1 MAKGWTPAHGAG
13 RGWGVVQPW
22 RGVEGAWGEHEPS
35 WPSWRSPMGVAGVL
49 ECAGAEG
56 RGQTLQ
62 MGLDTGL
69 REQERVKTAG
79 FMAEAKIPKGL

>member
-1 MAKGWTPAHGAG
+1 
-13 RGWGVVQPW
+13 
-22 RGVEGAWGEHEPS
+22 
-35 WPSWRSPMGVAGVL
+35 MGVAGVL

-69 REQERVKTAG
+69 REQERVKTAV